1 MFLLWVF
8 STLLQIVGLL
18 TLVLILL
25 IVYRLKLRPTPPIQ
39 LIKKDWE
46 KNVVYLFQFP
56 LCPTVRT
63 ISPFALKLETWL
75 KLTGIKYENVFTM
88 KFGSKGQIPYIELN
102 GEQIPDSNIIINVL
116 KEKFNVDPDEG
127 VSEGDLAVGH
137 AATMML
143 EHHTAHIGFHYRYGH
158 HMQNFLDT
166 LQLAEYYPSAKHVK
180 NWGRVQPYLT
190 RFRSWL
196 QGIGRHENAELWEMS
211 FKDLRSLSNLLGTK
225 AYFLGAQPTSVDCTI
240 FGHLAQFLFI
250 DIGFPQKTFM
260 ENNCSNLVE
269 LVDRMKKDFWP
280 DWDESIEAARND
292 VAAERLA

>member
-1 MFLLWVF
+1 MKFMITMFLLWVF

-25 IVYRLKLRPTPPIQ
+25 MVYRLKLRPTPPIQ

-116 KEKFNVDPDEG
+116 KEHFGKDPDQLCT
-127 VSEGDLAVGH
+127 SSDLAVGH
-137 AATMML
+137 AVTGL
-143 EHHTAHIGFHYRYGH
+143 VEHHLAHVGFHYRYGL
-158 HMQNFLDT
+158 HMTNFLSV
-166 LQLAEYYPSAKHVK
+166 LKLGEYYNLPSAMT
-180 NWGRVQPYLT
+180 NWGRFQPT
-190 RFRSWL
+190 MTKVRSYL
-196 QGIGRHENAELWEMS
+196 QGIGRH
-211 FKDLRSLSNLLGTK
+211 T
-225 AYFLGAQPTSVDCTI
+225 
-240 FGHLAQFLFI
+240 
-250 DIGFPQKTFM
+250 
-260 ENNCSNLVE
+260 
-269 LVDRMKKDFWP
+269 
-280 DWDESIEAARND
+280 ESEIR
-292 VAAERLA
+292 